1 MTPRPISLGVDRST
15 APHIARL
22 ARTTAAL
29 VWVATIPAAATAQ
42 PVPATPEPA
51 KAAQESTATPPV
63 TAPEATKP
71 EATKPETT
79 KPETTKPETTK
90 PEAAAKPASDEARER
105 AEAFLG
111 ELEKT
116 ATTISS
122 MSGTLT
128 LEKFDALGEETDQRT
143 GRLVLDRKDGKR
155 RIAIRFEEYIDGSG
169 RLDRSVLHYI
179 VADGWLCEID
189 HTNKSFTKRQIA
201 RPGEEFDPLA
211 LGNGPVPLPIG
222 QKKADVLAR
231 FDVTETEIPAD
242 IPLLGSLQDV
252 AAMRLVPKSGSE
264 AAQELEN
271 VDLFYDRTTLAPVG
285 VVMRE
290 KNGNRTVARVTKP
303 VVNGDVKPED
313 RALLE
318 IPALD
323 PKEWAHDVKP
333 LANPD

>member
-1 MTPRPISLGVDRST
+1 MTCRLVTLDIERPT
-15 APHIARL
+15 APSIARL
-22 ARTTAAL
+22 ARSSAAFL
-29 VWVATIPAAATAQ
+29 AIAAVIAAANAQ
-42 PVPATPEPA
+42 SAPVTPEPT
-51 KAAQESTATPPV
+51 KPAQDSTVTPPSTAPDPTKPD
-63 TAPEATKP
+63 ATKP
-71 EATKPETT
+71 EVTKPGTSAKSEVSTKSTT
-79 KPETTKPETTK
+79 D
-90 PEAAAKPASDEARER
+90 AARER

-128 LEKFDALGEETDQRT
+128 LEKFDALGEETDQRM
-143 GRLVLDRKDGKR
+143 GRLVLDGKDGKR

-252 AAMRLVPKSGSE
+252 AAMRLVPKPGSE

-303 VVNGDVKPED
+303 VVNGDVKAED

-318 IPALD
+318 IPVLD
-323 PKEWAHDVKP
+323 PKDWAHDVKP
-333 LANPD
+333 LANPE

>member
-1 MTPRPISLGVDRST
+1 MTRHLVTLDIERPT
-15 APHIARL
+15 APAIARL
-22 ARTTAAL
+22 ARSSAAFL
-29 VWVATIPAAATAQ
+29 TIAAVIAAANAQ
-42 PVPATPEPA
+42 SAPVTPEPT
-51 KAAQESTATPPV
+51 KPAQDSTATPPS
-63 TAPEATKP
+63 TAPEVTKP
-71 EATKPETT
+71 DTFAKSTT
-79 KPETTKPETTK
+79 D
-90 PEAAAKPASDEARER
+90 AARER

-128 LEKFDALGEETDQRT
+128 LEKFDALGEETDQRK
-143 GRLVLDRKDGKR
+143 GRLVLDGKDGKR

-231 FDVTETEIPAD
+231 FAVTETEIPAD

-252 AAMRLVPKSGSE
+252 AAMRLVPKQGSE

-323 PKEWAHDVKP
+323 PKDWAYDVKP
-333 LANPD
+333 LANPE

>member
-1 MTPRPISLGVDRST
+1 MTPRPVSIDVERPST
-15 APHIARL
+15 PSIARL
-22 ARTTAAL
+22 TRTTLAL
-29 VWVATIPAAATAQ
+29 VLVATISAAATAQ
-42 PVPATPEPA
+42 SAPVTPAPTEPTPTKPT
-51 KAAQESTATPPV
+51 QDSTATLPS
-63 TAPEATKP
+63 TAPD
-71 EATKPETT
+71 
-79 KPETTKPETTK
+79 
-90 PEAAAKPASDEARER
+90 AKPTTDAARER

-128 LEKFDALGEETDQRT
+128 LEKFDALGEETDQRM
-143 GRLVLDRKDGKR
+143 GRLVLDGKDGKR

-231 FDVTETEIPAD
+231 FDVTETEVPAD
-242 IPLLGSLQDV
+242 IPLLGSLRDV
-252 AAMRLVPKSGSE
+252 AAMRLVPKPGSE
-264 AAQELEN
+264 AAKELEN

-323 PKEWAHDVKP
+323 PKDWAHDVKP
-333 LANPD
+333 LANPE